1 MQYDK
6 EKIQCEKKREKIR
19 QKKEKKE
26 PIANKLKHSK
36 KGIQSCV
43 IAGIVLV
50 ALAAMIVIAY
60 ISAGTAAPY
69 IGGLAL
75 VTLILTVTGCVLA
88 VRGLKERE
96 KNYLTCKIGIGCNI
110 FFIIAFIAIF
120 CRGLF

>member
-1 MQYDK
+1 MRK
-6 EKIQCEKKREKIR
+6 EKGKNKAKERKKR
-19 QKKEKKE
+19 
-26 PIANKLKHSK
+26 ANRKYGQAKLKHSK

-75 VTLILTVTGCVLA
+75 
-88 VRGLKERE
+88 
-96 KNYLTCKIGIGCNI
+96 
-110 FFIIAFIAIF
+110 
-120 CRGLF
+120 LFLQ

>member
-1 MQYDK
+1 MRK
-6 EKIQCEKKREKIR
+6 EKEKNKAKERKKR
-19 QKKEKKE
+19 
-26 PIANKLKHSK
+26 ANRKYGQAKLKHSK

-75 VTLILTVTGCVLA
+75 VTLILTVAGGGLA

>member
-1 MQYDK
+1 MRK
-6 EKIQCEKKREKIR
+6 EKGKNKAKERKKR
-19 QKKEKKE
+19 
-26 PIANKLKHSK
+26 ANRKYGQAKLKHSK

-75 VTLILTVTGCVLA
+75 VTLILT
-88 VRGLKERE
+88 E
-96 KNYLTCKIGIGCNI
+96 IGR
-110 FFIIAFIAIF
+110 AHV
-120 CRGLF
+120 

>member
-1 MQYDK
+1 M
-6 EKIQCEKKREKIR
+6 
-19 QKKEKKE
+19 
-26 PIANKLKHSK
+26 
-36 KGIQSCV
+36 
-43 IAGIVLV
+43 

-69 IGGLAL
+69 IGGLAF
-75 VTLILTVTGCVLA
+75 VTLILTVAGCVLA

>member
-1 MQYDK
+1 MRK
-6 EKIQCEKKREKIR
+6 EKEKNKAKERKKR
-19 QKKEKKE
+19 
-26 PIANKLKHSK
+26 ANRKYGQAKLKHSK

-43 IAGIVLV
+43 IAGIVLA

>member
-1 MQYDK
+1 MRK
-6 EKIQCEKKREKIR
+6 EKEKNKAKERKKR
-19 QKKEKKE
+19 
-26 PIANKLKHSK
+26 ANRKYGQAKLKHSK

-88 VRGLKERE
+88 VEG
-96 KNYLTCKIGIGCNI
+96 
-110 FFIIAFIAIF
+110 
-120 CRGLF
+120 

>member
-1 MQYDK
+1 MRK
-6 EKIQCEKKREKIR
+6 EKEKNKAKERKKR
-19 QKKEKKE
+19 
-26 PIANKLKHSK
+26 ANRKYGQAKLKHSK

-50 ALAAMIVIAY
+50 ALAAY

-75 VTLILTVTGCVLA
+75 VTLILTVAGGVLA

>member
-26 PIANKLKHSK
+26 PIAKLKHSK